1 MRSTTTKQ
9 LVPQGLRYGFYQPT
23 YKSTSSIQDSQNIT
37 CVSPT
42 TFSQQL
48 YKTNELTS
56 AEESSRAKVANS
68 LERVK
73 NLLSKL
79 VELGEVV
86 PNTQIAIPKI
96 TRVSRMTLSQKL
108 YQS

>member
-1 MRSTTTKQ
+1 MRSTTNKQ
-9 LVPQGLRYGFYQPT
+9 LVPQGLRHSFYQPT
-23 YKSTSSIQDSQNIT
+23 YKATSSIQNRQNIK

-48 YKTNELTS
+48 YRTKEITI
-56 AEESSRAKVANS
+56 AEEYSRAKVANS
-68 LERVK
+68 FEKVK

-86 PNTQIAIPKI
+86 PNTQIALPKI
-96 TRVSRMTLSQKL
+96 TRVSRMTFSQKL
-108 YQS
+108 HQS

>member
-9 LVPQGLRYGFYQPT
+9 LVPQSLRHGLYQPT
-23 YKSTSSIQDSQNIT
+23 YKATSSIHDSQNIK

-48 YKTNELTS
+48 YKTEKITIT
-56 AEESSRAKVANS
+56 EEYSRAEIANS
-68 LERVK
+68 LKKVK
-73 NLLSKL
+73 NLLSKI

-86 PNTQIAIPKI
+86 PNAQIAMPKI
-96 TRVSRMTLSQKL
+96 TRVSRMTFSQKL